1 MPNIWT
7 INAVTGGST
16 KSDLVGCHIKENAAG
31 IAYEFTNNNP
41 NDVLST
47 TPTASLPTPPFQ
59 FPDFDLDGY
68 TWQITVNTLT
78 GGPSE
83 NRAEGYWHNNAAP
96 DPVAAEDGTYTA
108 QAGSGAAVEDDRE
121 AAASA

>member
-16 KSDLVGCHIKENAAG
+16 KSDLVGCHIKENDLG
-31 IAYEFTNNNP
+31 TAYIFTDTNP
-41 NDVLST
+41 NVVLST
-47 TPTASLPTPPFQ
+47 TETTSLPTPPFV
-59 FPDFDLDGY
+59 FPNFGLDGY
-68 TWQITVNTLT
+68 DWRVTVDTLT
-78 GGPSE
+78 GGPSG
-83 NRAEGYWHNNAAP
+83 NRAEGDWSNNAP

-108 QAGSGAAVEDDRE
+108 QAGSGAAAEDDRE